1 MFILDEGYTCG
12 IPTEITNTI
21 GAVYNILLIAVPII
35 VVLFGIIDFIKAA
48 MSGKEDEIKK
58 NTNTFVKRVIIG
70 LLVFFVLA
78 VVKLVINVIQTNN
91 TNGVTDCLTTIFGNK
106 TNNNG

>member
-48 MSGKEDEIKK
+48 MSGKEEEIKK
-58 NTNTFVKRVIIG
+58 NTSTFVKRVIIG

-106 TNNNG
+106 TNNEE